1 MCTQSRA
8 QSQPSGKSWPRGH
21 ARAIGWLVACVAI
34 AAVTTPAI
42 GGLTSPAASQ
52 AWPCA
57 PGAAPLAA
65 PKRAVVKRKVAAKPT
80 LARAPGVGTPAPTV
94 RKPKRTRAK
103 PVAAPTATRAP
114 VPQDGCAPP
123 PVAAPRALN
132 TLVGGPAPAPSYP
145 QSVLPPFSVPL
156 AAAPAI
162 VDGAPDTGAPLPA
175 PNVPAAVG
183 GAPATP
189 AAAPALVAPF
199 TWLPATVTGGSRNS
213 TESNPEESWT
223 PAPQWP
229 TLPPLAQLPEE
240 TDREIELP
248 ELPVPPITNPDL
260 QPTDPTSPLLTTPGE
275 VPEPASLALM
285 LSGLFAIGAQAL
297 RRRRQAGGQR

>member
-1 MCTQSRA
+1 MCTRFEPQL
-8 QSQPSGKSWPRGH
+8 QQPGHSSPRGH

-34 AAVTTPAI
+34 AAITTPAI

-57 PGAAPLAA
+57 PGAAALAA

-80 LARAPGVGTPAPTV
+80 VASASGVGTQAPTV
-94 RKPKRTRAK
+94 RKPKRPRAK
-103 PVAAPTATRAP
+103 PVAGPTATRAP

-132 TLVGGPAPAPSYP
+132 TLVGGPAPASSYP
-145 QSVLPPFSVPL
+145 QSVVPPFSVPL
-156 AAAPAI
+156 DAAPAI

-175 PNVPAAVG
+175 PNVPAMAG
-183 GAPATP
+183 GAPGTP
-189 AAAPALVAPF
+189 GAAPALMAPF

-260 QPTDPTSPLLTTPGE
+260 KPIDPTSPALLTPGE

-297 RRRRQAGGQR
+297 RKRRQAGSRR